1 MPSGLLRLASFVRPY
16 LSKMEIQGWI
26 AQDIKILISS
36 WMYVV
41 VWYLLTK
48 QDNVVRLVH
57 YSFQQYLED
66 NWNIAYPNSQ
76 RKIAKICITYLM
88 LEDFSPKAMEEA
100 EEFRTEFQ
108 DGTSQ
113 PISQAQWQDSHRFFA
128 YVAAYWSEHVR
139 GRLEIELKP
148 RILSLF
154 SKNVHTL
161 YSLQQYNKLIY
172 RNQEYDTWPHEPSA
186 LHLSAYWGLR
196 HITKRLLRE
205 GADVH
210 LVDFQGRTP
219 LFCAALNG
227 HTDVADVLLEQ
238 GAVLNVH
245 QASDATPLHYAVA
258 NDHIDFTKQILAGGA
273 EPNTLNKDGMSPMSL
288 AAYNGN
294 LSMMDLLFRNGARVG
309 KMSLHGAAP
318 LEVASRG
325 GHGAVV
331 QWLIIKG
338 LDVDAAGSF
347 PLIEAVYA
355 NQPQIVRI
363 LLDAGTDIDAV
374 NELGHTALC
383 VAIKRKYTSLTE
395 RLVLKGADVNLHGHG
410 FENESPLNLAIRAGQ
425 ESSFYLLI
433 NNGAKTDTP
442 FMEIGTLLQGAIFY
456 QTWQI
461 VEKLLRI
468 PDATDIT
475 LDKGDFGASPLIL
488 AVQLQNNILLE
499 ELLHHRSSKDNTQ
512 KADINAANAFNIT
525 ALHQAVYLG
534 WEVGAE
540 TLIKNGADPRQLDL
554 YGQSCLDWALSDK
567 EMFRKLGGSRIYRGT
582 GQITQSR
589 SLKKSVRNLVSI
601 LIEKYPDRRGG
612 RRIDYHY
619 LGHCFL
625 RLQEVEEATTSFE
638 QQVKDISSRHEPKH
652 NISCHIC
659 GNEEIQGARF
669 VCYTCA
675 DIDLCATHMDTYDQR
690 SPDPRCKRHKFLEI
704 PGPDWHSLGRGQ
716 VNRKGE
722 TIDEWLRRLSRKYK
736 QNEAFSIFHSSKH
749 EARQS
754 S

>member
-1 MPSGLLRLASFVRPY
+1 MDFLANQTSARNMYRALTRLPERLYATFDDALCRIESQPQEHFQLGYCTISWIFHPKRSLTVGELREALSVEDGDTRLDRSGH
-16 LSKMEIQGWI
+16 
-26 AQDIKILISS
+26 QDIDLILDVCCGMVS
-36 WMYVV
+36 VDE
-41 VWYLLTK
+41 

-88 LEDFSPKAMEEA
+88 LEDFSPKAMDEA

-161 YSLQQYNKLIY
+161 YSLQQYNKLTY

-196 HITKRLLRE
+196 HITKRLLRG

-227 HTDVADVLLEQ
+227 YTDVADVLLEQ

-294 LSMMDLLFRNGARVG
+294 LSMMDLLFKNGACAGKVG
-309 KMSLHGAAP
+309 LYGAAP

-338 LDVDAAGSF
+338 VNVDAAGGF

-363 LLDAGTDIDAV
+363 LLDAGTEAQRIQ
-374 NELGHTALC
+374 
-383 VAIKRKYTSLTE
+383 
-395 RLVLKGADVNLHGHG
+395 
-410 FENESPLNLAIRAGQ
+410 PLAG
-425 ESSFYLLI
+425 
-433 NNGAKTDTP
+433 
-442 FMEIGTLLQGAIFY
+442 
-456 QTWQI
+456 
-461 VEKLLRI
+461 I
-468 PDATDIT
+468 PA
-475 LDKGDFGASPLIL
+475 
-488 AVQLQNNILLE
+488 
-499 ELLHHRSSKDNTQ
+499 
-512 KADINAANAFNIT
+512 
-525 ALHQAVYLG
+525 
-534 WEVGAE
+534 
-540 TLIKNGADPRQLDL
+540 
-554 YGQSCLDWALSDK
+554 
-567 EMFRKLGGSRIYRGT
+567 
-582 GQITQSR
+582 
-589 SLKKSVRNLVSI
+589 
-601 LIEKYPDRRGG
+601 
-612 RRIDYHY
+612 
-619 LGHCFL
+619 
-625 RLQEVEEATTSFE
+625 
-638 QQVKDISSRHEPKH
+638 
-652 NISCHIC
+652 
-659 GNEEIQGARF
+659 
-669 VCYTCA
+669 TCA
-675 DIDLCATHMDTYDQR
+675 CN
-690 SPDPRCKRHKFLEI
+690 
-704 PGPDWHSLGRGQ
+704 SLG
-716 VNRKGE
+716 
-722 TIDEWLRRLSRKYK
+722 
-736 QNEAFSIFHSSKH
+736 
-749 EARQS
+749 
-754 S
+754 